1 LTVTAE
7 RGRVAPKGLF
17 GGLEGACFKSTIT
30 RADGGVTEMPS
41 KGSAAVVHKGDRVLI
56 RCAGS
61 GGYGD
66 PLDRE
71 PERVLQDVID
81 GYVSA
86 QAAHRLYGVALT
98 GDGRE
103 IDRAATTALRQRM
116 RAEHAGE
123 GKELSVAAE

>member
-1 LTVTAE
+1 
-7 RGRVAPKGLF
+7 
-17 GGLEGACFKSTIT
+17 
-30 RADGGVTEMPS
+30 MPS

-86 QAAHRLYGVALT
+86 AAARSLYGLVLT
-98 GDGRE
+98 AAGRGF
-103 IDRAATTALRQRM
+103 DKTATLALRQRM
-116 RAEHAGE
+116 RMKQAEAKGVSE
-123 GKELSVAAE
+123 AAE